1 MTGVAAEPM
10 IPAMNSEAQGGRSAV
25 VDLLADLV
33 AFPTESLST
42 NLDLI
47 DLYAGRAARAGA
59 AIDVLPGEPGRSNLH
74 VRFGPDAPGGILL
87 SGHTDVVP
95 AGAGWAT
102 DPYNLTEV
110 DGQLRARG
118 SADMKGFLA
127 AALVVLE
134 SLDHTRFDAPVHLGL
149 SYDEEVGCVGVH
161 GLLDRL
167 AGAESCAPT
176 VVMVGEPTGMRLCN
190 SHTGKVAYRVDVSA
204 RAGHSSR
211 AATEPGALFVAAD
224 LVSRIGDLN
233 SPGTGTSANVGTI
246 HGGVAVNV
254 LAPECAFD
262 FELRFEAGV
271 DPAEVLAGFWE
282 EADGHDRLLA
292 AVGGRVS
299 SEQVMEY
306 PALSTDRESEGVPAL
321 ERLVGSGPPGPVGFG
336 CEAGL
341 YAERLGSP
349 AVIVGPG
356 EIDDAHRPDE
366 FVEPEQLDRCVEVL
380 HQTIR
385 AFCLDPDPRE

>member
-1 MTGVAAEPM
+1 M
-10 IPAMNSEAQGGRSAV
+10 IPAMNSGIQGGRSEV
-25 VDLLADLV
+25 VDLLAGLV

-42 NLDLI
+42 NLGLI
-47 DLYAGRAARAGA
+47 DLYADRAARAGA
-59 AIDVLPGEPGRSNLH
+59 AIDVVPGEAGRSNLH
-74 VRFGPDAPGGILL
+74 VRFGPDARGGILL

-95 AGAGWAT
+95 AGSGWAT
-102 DPYNLTEV
+102 DPYELTEV

-134 SLDHTRFDAPVHLGL
+134 SFDHTGFVAPVHFGL

-161 GLLDRL
+161 SLLDRL
-167 AGAESCAPT
+167 AADESCAPAI
-176 VVMVGEPTGMRLCN
+176 VVVGEPTGMRLCN
-190 SHTGKVAYRVDVSA
+190 THTGKVAHRVDVSA

-211 AATEPGALFVAAD
+211 VGAEPSAVLVAAQLVACIGAL
-224 LVSRIGDLN
+224 N
-233 SPGTGTSANVGTI
+233 SSGAGISANVGTI

-254 LAPECAFD
+254 LAPECSFD

-271 DPAEVLAGFWE
+271 DPTEVLAGFWKA
-282 EADGHDRLLA
+282 ADDHDEQLT
-292 AVGGRVS
+292 AVGGKVA
-299 SEQVMEY
+299 SEQVMGY
-306 PALSTDRESEGVPAL
+306 PALAADPGSKGVAAL
-321 ERLVGSGPPGPVGFG
+321 ERLVGTGPPGPVEFG

-341 YAERLGSP
+341 YAERLASP

-356 EIDDAHRPDE
+356 DIADAHRPDE

-380 HQTIR
+380 HHTIR
-385 AFCLDPDPRE
+385 AFCLDADSQE